1 MTASVKTTAE
11 KIVREIPMDEIREA
25 LVNEYRRRLIRYKM
39 IDESMRKKYGM
50 SFSKFESG
58 NVVKERRFS
67 WDVESDAME
76 WEHALEGVRYVE
88 KNGMLTKQEVIS

>member
-1 MTASVKTTAE
+1 
-11 KIVREIPMDEIREA
+11 
-25 LVNEYRRRLIRYKM
+25 
-39 IDESMRKKYGM
+39 M